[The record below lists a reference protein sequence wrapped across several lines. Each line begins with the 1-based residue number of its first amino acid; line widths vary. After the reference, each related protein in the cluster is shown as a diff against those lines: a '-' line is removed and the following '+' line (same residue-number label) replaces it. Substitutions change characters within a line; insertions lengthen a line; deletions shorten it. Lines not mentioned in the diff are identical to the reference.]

1 VTKVSPP
8 NKGDNMVIYQGELG
22 RGDEVEAG
30 TEATPNT
37 IHQTYQM
44 AYVEGC
50 WAGFISTGKPA
61 TMR

>member
-1 VTKVSPP
+1 
-8 NKGDNMVIYQGELG
+8 MVIYQGELG

-44 AYVEGC
+44 AYVEGR
-50 WAGFISTGKPA
+50 WAGFIGIGKPA